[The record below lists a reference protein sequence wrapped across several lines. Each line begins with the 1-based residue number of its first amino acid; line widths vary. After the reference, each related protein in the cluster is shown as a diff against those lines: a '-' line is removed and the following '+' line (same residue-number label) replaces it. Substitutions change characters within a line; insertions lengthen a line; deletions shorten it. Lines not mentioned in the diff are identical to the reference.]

1 MAVNIL
7 FVIFL
12 FFSFFFFFYH
22 CFRISGPHNLSSSKK
37 IINMPVC
44 QLEVVLI
51 ISAAF
56 HKSWFEQYNKLP
68 FAVERQIAN
77 LLECTV
83 PKSFKKNKKK
93 GY

>member
-12 FFSFFFFFYH
+12 FLSYFYH

-44 QLEVVLI
+44 QLEFVLI
-51 ISAAF
+51 ISTAF
-56 HKSWFEQYNKLP
+56 HISWSEQYNKLP
-68 FAVERQIAN
+68 FAV
-77 LLECTV
+77 
-83 PKSFKKNKKK
+83 
-93 GY
+93 